1 MPKQTK
7 ATRKQSKKHNRRLVL
22 KTIYDRG
29 EISRA
34 GVARITDLTRP
45 TVSSIVAEFIAD
57 GLVEE
62 VGRTPSSGGK
72 PATLLSVIDNSQHL
86 IGLDLANSEFRGAVV
101 NLRGEIH
108 HRVSIPIQ
116 ERDGE
121 AALALVYQL
130 LDELIESA
138 GSPILGVGIGT
149 PGLMD
154 AKLGIVRTAV
164 NLDWRDLPLGNIL
177 TERYGVPVY
186 IANDSQVAALGEFT
200 FGQHDD
206 VENLAVLKVGRGVGA
221 GIILDGDLY
230 YGDSHGA
237 GEIGHFK
244 VVEGG
249 EPCRCGHFGCLETIS
264 STQAIVR
271 QAQAVAISLPQSTL
285 HRFVDTPEKITTD
298 IVLEAFQA
306 GDAAL
311 EGIVANAGRYLG
323 FAAAGLVS
331 ILNIETVIIAG
342 SAARFG
348 SALLNPLKQE
358 MQNRSLSPL
367 AQNTSVAASQLGSDI
382 VILGAAALL
391 LHHEL
396 GLVG

>member
-1 MPKQTK
+1 MERKK
-7 ATRKQSKKHNRRLVL
+7 ATRKQTKKHNQRLVL

-34 GVARITDLTRP
+34 GIAKVTDLTRP
-45 TVSSIVAEFIAD
+45 TVSTIVAELMNEEF
-57 GLVEE
+57 VQE

-72 PATLLSVIDNSQHL
+72 PATLLSVIDDSRHL
-86 IGLDLANSEFRGAVV
+86 IGLDLADSEFRGAVV
-101 NLRGEIH
+101 NLRGEI
-108 HRVSIPIQ
+108 RNRANIPIQ

-130 LDELIESA
+130 LDELIAGA
-138 GSPILGVGIGT
+138 GSLILGIGIGA
-149 PGLMD
+149 PGLLD
-154 AKLGIVRTAV
+154 ADQGIVRTAV
-164 NLDWRDLPLGNIL
+164 NLDWQDLPLGSIL
-177 TERYGVPVY
+177 AKRYGVPVF

-200 FGQHDD
+200 FGQHNG

-221 GIILDGDLY
+221 GIIIAGDLY
-230 YGDSHGA
+230 YGDGHGA
-237 GEIGHFK
+237 GEIGHLK
-244 VVEGG
+244 MVEGG

-271 QAQAVAISLPQSTL
+271 QARTVAAGLPTSSLHEFITS
-285 HRFVDTPEKITTD
+285 PEEITTNV
-298 IVLEAFQA
+298 VLDAFMT

-311 EGIVANAGRYLG
+311 EGVIANAGRYLG

-331 ILNIETVIIAG
+331 ILNIETVVVAG

-348 SALLNPLKQE
+348 SGLLDPLKQE
-358 MQNRSLSPL
+358 MQRRSLPQL
-367 AQNTSVAASQLGSDI
+367 AQNTHVSASQLGADI